1 MITIIKLPKKSG
13 LRTVLFRRALY
24 EQQDKDSKRV
34 HAEAQG
40 IYRHDARERSE
51 MLENCIYPDD
61 PYTADAAHCN
71 ERRRKRNAVASHV
84 AAHYIVE
91 ERQQMR
97 SRDEHNADITDLH
110 ELGIGREDRDQVS
123 SEEQQAGYHDTLYY
137 NTFNKA
143 ELKRSLTSVELPR
156 AVVLARKSRACLAE
170 AVKHIVREY
179 LDIKCS

>member
-24 EQQDKDSKRV
+24 EQKDSDR
-34 HAEAQG
+34 HSINAEAQR

-51 MLENCIYPDD
+51 VLENCIYPDD

-71 ERRRKRNAVASHV
+71 ERRRKRNAVTSHV

-97 SRDEHNADITDLH
+97 GRDEHNADITDLY

-179 LDIKCS
+179 LDIECS